1 MKRRNGAIKFTDPEP
16 QKEPKNLRKL
26 KKAIRKKWGTVAL
39 IDILK
44 EAALRTGM
52 LKALAPVGTREAIDE
67 AKLLER
73 LLLSSCFSSGSSSV
87 LIANVGLR
95 PGPKG
100 WGMDEVGT
108 FTA

>member
-1 MKRRNGAIKFTDPEP
+1 MLPADRHPRQQAFVAEFTKVRGKSGLLGTIKFTEPEP
-16 QKEPKNLRKL
+16 QKEPKNLRRL

-73 LLLSSCFSSGSSSV
+73 LP
-87 LIANVGLR
+87 LIA
-95 PGPKG
+95 
-100 WGMDEVGT
+100 
-108 FTA
+108 